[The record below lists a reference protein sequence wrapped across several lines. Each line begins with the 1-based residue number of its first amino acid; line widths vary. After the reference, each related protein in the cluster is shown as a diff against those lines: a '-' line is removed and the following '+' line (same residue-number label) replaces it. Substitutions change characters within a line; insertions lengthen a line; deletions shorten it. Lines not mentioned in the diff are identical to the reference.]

1 MNRKLFLSI
10 PAALCLL
17 LAAALLVSC
26 ADDDLTGG
34 PTDRGAA
41 VSFTVGSVQDEP
53 AAQARAA
60 GLAHAAPYLGAQG
73 LTAADLSTR
82 RLAAN
87 APAGIDACLVEST
100 VEGVNPVKAEP
111 QSRADV
117 KTSIDGD
124 FSSLGYSGVS
134 AASISSAP
142 DWFHN
147 ARTKSDGTLYSPIYW
162 SWEGNRFA
170 RFYGVYPEVTAS
182 YAKLTLSP
190 ANYSGTPY
198 VEFEAEAD
206 VKNQKDLMTACS
218 GVVEYA
224 TQGVAPTTNL
234 NFRHA
239 LTAVRFAVGQNLS
252 WDKTID
258 RVEIRNA
265 LGRGRYTMATDENG
279 TNAAWSGQ
287 DARTTFTLSG
297 LSVSTREAVN
307 TVIMGNDGDNFTFY
321 MIPQTLTG
329 NNVQVYIHFTDNT
342 EITATLT
349 GSWKAGTT
357 KTYKLS
363 NTTSNW
369 TYTLTSTSP
378 AAIAYTESVTGAY
391 GITSYRQAPD
401 GTQQPVAW
409 EVVGYDA
416 DNDGTF
422 SMTEKPSWLTSL
434 SKTSGT
440 GGTAAETGTGT
451 LTVDAVDLLAARIN
465 ALKTAAAKGS
475 SSSPYN
481 LANSTG
487 AATVENTANSYLIS
501 APGHY
506 RIPLV
511 YGNAVKN
518 GADNP
523 GSYQT
528 ANSGTYILQN
538 FKDHAGVDIT
548 SPYINV
554 QNATNP
560 ATQASVV
567 WADESGLVTNLSLT
581 GSGNNAF
588 LNFEVT
594 QSAIRQGNAVI
605 AVKNASGTIMWSW
618 HLWFAPASALNT
630 TACTNFQN
638 VVYNFT
644 EENLGWKYISWS
656 ASTYTSPRSV
666 RVKVQQMVANGGMKQ
681 ETLITLTQ
689 NNGDMKRG
697 SNTFYQFGRKDALPA
712 TDVPAEGSFTMDG
725 GNNMSIQNGIQNPG
739 TFYTWGASWYDY
751 PPIGYSYYNLWS
763 MENTTPGWNSN
774 AVVVVK
780 TVYDPCPVGFKM
792 PARNAFTGF
801 TTTGQDTSTQS
812 EFNVSGVWDR
822 GWNFNN
828 RITNPT
834 ATVFFPASGERLYN
848 SGAFYIIGHAAYWL
862 AIPFNERNGC
872 FLSFSQWDVGPVSVS
887 IRSTGYSVRPVSE

>member
-53 AAQARAA
+53 EAQARDA
-60 GLAHAAPYLGAQG
+60 GLAHAAPYLGGQG

-87 APAGIDACLVEST
+87 SPAGIDACLVEST

-124 FSSLGYSGVS
+124 FSSLGYSGAS

-162 SWEGNRFA
+162 SWEGNRFG

-190 ANYSGTPY
+190 STHGGTPY
-198 VEFEAEAD
+198 VDFEAEAD

-297 LSVSTREAVN
+297 LSVSTKEAVN
-307 TVIMGNDGDNFTFY
+307 TVIMGNNGDNFTFY

-378 AAIAYTESVTGAY
+378 TAIAYTESVTGAY

-440 GGTAAETGTGT
+440 GGTAAETGT
-451 LTVDAVDLLAARIN
+451 LTVDIIDHIPPRNNI
-465 ALKTAAAKGS
+465 LKNAAAKGS

-523 GSYQT
+523 GSYRT
-528 ANSGTYILQN
+528 SNSGTQILQN
-538 FKDHAGVDIT
+538 FKDHAGANIT

-560 ATQASVV
+560 ATQASIV

-581 GSGNNAF
+581 GSGSDSY
-588 LNFEVT
+588 LQFEVP
-594 QSAIRQGNAVI
+594 QAAIRQGNAVV

-618 HLWFAPASALNT
+618 HLWFAPASALST
-630 TACTNFQN
+630 IPCTNFQGYT
-638 VVYNFT
+638 YNFT
-644 EENLGWKYISWS
+644 EENLGCKYTAWS
-656 ASTYTSPRSV
+656 GSTYTSPRSV
-666 RVKVQQMVANGGMKQ
+666 RVKVQQTATNGGVKQ
-681 ETLITLTQ
+681 ETVVTLTQ
-689 NNGDMKRG
+689 NNGGIRQAV
-697 SNTFYQFGRKDALPA
+697 NPFYQFGRKDALPA

-725 GNNMSIQNGIQNPG
+725 GDNMSIQNGIQNPG

-763 MENTTPGWNSN
+763 MENTTTGWNNN
-774 AVVVVK
+774 AVVK
-780 TVYDPCPVGFKM
+780 TVYDPCPVGFRM
-792 PARNAFTGF
+792 PASNAFSGF
-801 TTTGQDTSTQS
+801 TTTGQNTSTQS
-812 EFNVSGVWDR
+812 QFNVTGDFDL
-822 GWNFNN
+822 GWNFKTK
-828 RITNPT
+828 IGTN
-834 ATVFFPASGERLYN
+834 TVYFPASGFRGRNDGTLRNVGFGSQCWSAVPGNTGSGCSLNFSPWNVYPVDDN
-848 SGAFYIIGHAAYWL
+848 SRTSGF
-862 AIPFNERNGC
+862 
-872 FLSFSQWDVGPVSVS
+872 
-887 IRSTGYSVRPVSE
+887 SVRPVSE